1 MLTYLDFKKKYKIFL
16 YFVLFF
22 ILIIISFNESIL
34 AMSEKYLEAH
44 MIIEHS
50 IFFLIG
56 ILSVIIIEQSLK
68 YILSAEKK
76 KINTSIK
83 KSKLTD
89 KKR

>member
-1 MLTYLDFKKKYKIFL
+1 
-16 YFVLFF
+16 
-22 ILIIISFNESIL
+22 
-34 AMSEKYLEAH
+34 MSEKYLEAH